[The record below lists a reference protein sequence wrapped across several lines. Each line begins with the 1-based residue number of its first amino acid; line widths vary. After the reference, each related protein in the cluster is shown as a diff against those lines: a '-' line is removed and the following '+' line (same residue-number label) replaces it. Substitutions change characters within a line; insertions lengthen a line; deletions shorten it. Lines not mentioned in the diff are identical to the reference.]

1 MRLAV
6 VGRRIARRWWSTT
19 NDGNHTFAGRWSATT
34 NDGDPTLAGRWR
46 RGIARRLKPRAHA
59 TKPAAAGWWLAPV
72 GNPRRRAWLCEPAT

>member
-34 NDGDPTLAGRWR
+34 NDGHPTLAGWWCGGGSAVETAGSCNETGR
-46 RGIARRLKPRAHA
+46 RRL
-59 TKPAAAGWWLAPV
+59 V
-72 GNPRRRAWLCEPAT
+72 GGGGS